1 MAVEAQPITPL
12 DLGAWQGD
20 RAQLA
25 TARRSSYGDIDD
37 LPLELRF
44 QVYVSRA
51 VQARERQADA
61 ETAGAAAFIL
71 VTPQQQEEL
80 KTGRSFDRTVHT
92 GRVRLAARVH
102 FMTHRAASSVFEEYV
117 GDANGVFDRIAE
129 LQCDRLPALIY
140 DPSSGKSTLTYYP
153 RGTHTDDGLV
163 EVQLDASSV
172 TEAEILSVIEAVYR
186 TELCTPDNSGPTKIW
201 QNAGKGHPIEEAE
214 RTVQQFLRVGLAARF
229 HWCTIRAEQSGKL
242 GRTDLE
248 VVDDRTGEA
257 GAITHYALLE
267 LKVLRSFSH
276 SGTAYSATATDDA
289 VSKGVNQAH
298 SYGVSN
304 NSLLRMLCCF
314 DMRTDDVG
322 DTTTFAHVQTDAITL
337 CVSLKRWYMY
347 RSSEHMRDVIARSQI
362 EAANDSLASGQQAAR
377 HDAGGNKKSNP

>member
-1 MAVEAQPITPL
+1 MVAKAQPDAPL

-20 RAQLA
+20 RTQLA
-25 TARRSSYGDIDD
+25 MARRSSYGDLDD
-37 LPLELRF
+37 LPHELRF

-51 VQARERQADA
+51 VRARAHQADA
-61 ETAGAAAFIL
+61 ETTGAAAFIL
-71 VTPQQQEEL
+71 VTPQHQETL

-92 GRVRLAARVH
+92 GRVRLAGRVH
-102 FMTHRAASSVFEEYV
+102 FVTYRAASSVFEEYA
-117 GDANGVFDRIAE
+117 GNANGVFSRIAE
-129 LQCDRLPALIY
+129 LQCDRFPALVY
-140 DPSSGKSTLTYYP
+140 DPSAGKSTLTYYP
-153 RGTHTDDGLV
+153 QGTHTDDGLV
-163 EVQLDASSV
+163 EVQLDASPV
-172 TEAEILSVIEAVYR
+172 TEAEILSVIDAVYR
-186 TELCTPDNSGPTKIW
+186 AQLCTPDNDGPVKVW
-201 QNAGKGHPIEEAE
+201 QDPSKGHPIEEAE
-214 RTVQQFLRVGLAARF
+214 RTVQQFLRAGLAARF
-229 HWCTIRAEQSGKL
+229 HWCTIRAEQSSKV

-276 SGTAYSATATDDA
+276 SGTAYAATKTDDA

-314 DMRTDDVG
+314 DMRTNDVG

-347 RSSEHMRDVIARSQI
+347 RSSEHMREALAQCQI
-362 EAANDSLASGQQAAR
+362 EVANDALMS
-377 HDAGGNKKSNP
+377 

>member
-1 MAVEAQPITPL
+1 MAAEAQSTAPL

-25 TARRSSYGDIDD
+25 TARRPSYGDIDD
-37 LPLELRF
+37 LPAELRF
-44 QVYVSRA
+44 QVYVSRT
-51 VQARERQADA
+51 VQARERQPDA
-61 ETAGAAAFIL
+61 ETTGAAAFIL
-71 VTPQQQEEL
+71 VTPQQQEQL
-80 KTGRSFDRTVHT
+80 KTGRSFNRTVHT
-92 GRVRLAARVH
+92 GRVRLAGRVH
-102 FMTHRAASSVFEEYV
+102 FMTHRAASSVFEEYA

-129 LQCDRLPALIY
+129 LQCDRLPALVY
-140 DPSSGKSTLTYYP
+140 DPSAGKSTLTYYP

-163 EVQLDASSV
+163 EVQLNAGPV

-186 TELCTPDNSGPTKIW
+186 AELCTPDNSGPTKVW
-201 QNAGKGHPIEEAE
+201 QNASKGHPIEEAE

-229 HWCTIRAEQSGKL
+229 HWCTIRAEQSSKL

-248 VVDDRTGEA
+248 VVDDRTGDA
-257 GAITHYALLE
+257 GTIAHYALLE

-276 SGTAYSATATDDA
+276 SGTAYPTTTTNEA

-298 SYGVSN
+298 SYGINN

-347 RSSEHMRDVIARSQI
+347 RSSEHMRDAMAQRQI
-362 EAANDSLASGQQAAR
+362 EAANDASANG
-377 HDAGGNKKSNP
+377 